1 MSWVSSGVVCVR
13 GAGARA
19 AGGAELLRRLEEA
32 AEVARV
38 QAAVRAALRAAPAA
52 HPPAH
57 LLQRLDD
64 ELLEITQVNTAFF
77 LSFIR
82 MWQNRQNIHFVFK
95 FPTKISRVEYNFPE
109 RGLKT

>member
-38 QAAVRAALRAAPAA
+38 QAAVRAALRAAAA

-64 ELLEITQVNTAFF
+64 ELLEITQVC
-77 LSFIR
+77 S
-82 MWQNRQNIHFVFK
+82 
-95 FPTKISRVEYNFPE
+95 ISSDVPNDRFSRALLVLYTWIVPLLRKSILGYSIF
-109 RGLKT
+109 TH